1 MPIKGTF
8 FSSVSNS
15 SFLSIIDLSLFSSLV
30 VLFFSAEWSDE
41 SKLMGEVVMEL
52 LKSEKVT
59 RTAKFLQLEAE
70 EYEEISMNY
79 DVEAVP
85 TFVFIRV
92 CLKQFK

>member
-1 MPIKGTF
+1 M
-8 FSSVSNS
+8 
-15 SFLSIIDLSLFSSLV
+15 
-30 VLFFSAEWSDE
+30 LFFSAEWSEE
-41 SKLMGEVVMEL
+41 SKLMSEVVVEL

-59 RTAKFLQLEAE
+59 HSTKFLQLEAE